1 MGVIHVSKS
10 HFSQRHFR
18 VAMGDSE
25 VGAPKASLL
34 LHNRYRWAFSVSSR
48 TNRDGSHGALAVG
61 DHLLHSVLSPVSE
74 LPTCSPVRATLFGDG
89 PGGRQ
94 GAEVC
99 QRTCH
104 GLEYQELC
112 LAREVDHSHS
122 LLN

>member
-10 HFSQRHFR
+10 HFSQRHFG

-25 VGAPKASLL
+25 VGAPKAGLL
-34 LHNRYRWAFSVSSR
+34 LYHRFWWAFSVSSR
-48 TNRDGSHGALAVG
+48 TNLDGSHGALAVG
-61 DHLLHSVLSPVSE
+61 DLLHSVLSPVSE

-99 QRTCH
+99 QLPWPGVPGIVSCQR
-104 GLEYQELC
+104 G
-112 LAREVDHSHS
+112 RSFS
-122 LLN
+122 